1 MLTLVTVRAVYCANT
16 SNSKGLCIVLTLV
29 TVKGCFVLTLVTERD
44 LCCAN
49 PSNSGRLCLTFIVTD

>member
-1 MLTLVTVRAVYCANT
+1 M
-16 SNSKGLCIVLTLV
+16 VLTLV